1 MVSRHFEVE
10 YSDLDLQFDRR
21 LVRDFIGELIQ
32 AGYSIYWNENITQFI
47 IAIRSGRKLVKL
59 RFDRLTE
66 GYKLGGN
73 YMLHDPKL
81 AELLE
86 KMIGDTKGNAIV
98 KRFHDPHILIDS
110 IVSGELIQRVEV
122 DGDERRTIFSKEPK
136 LLITESDL
144 EKVYQRDSVEQRI
157 PVLRQALDEAL
168 DELIDLIEQDAP
180 LEAREKVTARLQH
193 LRQELILTESI

>member
-1 MVSRHFEVE
+1 
-10 YSDLDLQFDRR
+10 
-21 LVRDFIGELIQ
+21 
-32 AGYSIYWNENITQFI
+32 
-47 IAIRSGRKLVKL
+47 VKL

-66 GYKLGGN
+66 GYKLVGN
-73 YMLHDPKL
+73 YMLNDPKL

-136 LLITESDL
+136 LLITENDL
-144 EKVYQRDSVEQRI
+144 EKVYQLDSVERRI

-180 LEAREKVTARLQH
+180 LEAREQVTTRLQQ
-193 LRQELILTESI
+193 LRQELILTESL

>member
-1 MVSRHFEVE
+1 MVSRPFEVE
-10 YSDLDLQFDRR
+10 YTDLDLQFDRR
-21 LVRDFIGELIQ
+21 LVRDFISELIH
-32 AGYSIYWNENITQFI
+32 AGYSIYWNENINQFI

-59 RFDRLTE
+59 RFDRLAE

-122 DGDERRTIFSKEPK
+122 DGDACRTIFVKQHHV
-136 LLITESDL
+136 TEEEL
-144 EKVYQRDSVEQRI
+144 EMVYQLDNVERRI
-157 PVLRQALDEAL
+157 PILRKEVDDALE
-168 DELIDLIEQDAP
+168 ELIDLIEHDAP
-180 LEAREKVTARLQH
+180 SNQREQVIARLQV